1 MKIVISK
8 EFKRKLSVVTI
19 FFAEIFQLY
28 IILTIFNIIDN
39 GFTESN
45 VIMLIFNIFYIFA
58 LYIYNDKINQVF
70 KLRGKY
76 LSLKRE
82 NMSAQ
87 EINDDNRKICEE
99 LFENIFDG
107 DFRP

>member
-1 MKIVISK
+1 MKIIFNK
-8 EFKRKLSVVTI
+8 EFKRKLSIVSI

-28 IILTIFNIIDN
+28 IILTIADIVDN

-45 VIMLIFNIFYIFA
+45 VILLIFNVFYILA
-58 LYIYNDKINQVF
+58 LYFYNDKINQVF

-76 LSLKRE
+76 LSLKKE
-82 NMSAQ
+82 HMSTQ
-87 EINDDNRKICEE
+87 EINEDSRKICKE

>member
-1 MKIVISK
+1 MKIVINE
-8 EFKRKLSVVTI
+8 EFKRKLSIVSI

-28 IILTIFNIIDN
+28 IILTIADIIDN

-45 VIMLIFNIFYIFA
+45 VIMLIFNIFYILA
-58 LYIYNDKINQVF
+58 LYFYNNKINQVF

-82 NMSAQ
+82 KMSQ
-87 EINDDNRKICEE
+87 EEINEDNKKICEE
-99 LFENIFDG
+99 LFEKIFDG